1 MLGSWIFF
9 QKKTFFEWNAA
20 VTGGSDHVCHRM
32 EDMSPTAGSPCGR
45 EERGGGGEEGAEAT
59 EKVAW
64 VLALHG
70 GAAQGYFSDKGS
82 KKYKKV
88 MVEASKRAAA
98 LLNAGLERECAVLRC
113 DSCV

>member
-32 EDMSPTAGSPCGR
+32 DMSPTAGSPCGR